1 MFEIVFFLQ
10 TIYFSGNSKAEARD
24 KAAKETLE
32 MFEENC
38 YSILVKNKYLS
49 DGTTINAN
57 ELEAVPEEKKVIS
70 GSNIGKKHALKK
82 YDQFTLNTSCFCTI
96 HM

>member
-1 MFEIVFFLQ
+1 
-10 TIYFSGNSKAEARD
+10 
-24 KAAKETLE
+24 
-32 MFEENC
+32 MFEEKC

-70 GSNIGKKHALKK
+70 GSNIGKEACLK
-82 YDQFTLNTSCFCTI
+82 
-96 HM
+96 